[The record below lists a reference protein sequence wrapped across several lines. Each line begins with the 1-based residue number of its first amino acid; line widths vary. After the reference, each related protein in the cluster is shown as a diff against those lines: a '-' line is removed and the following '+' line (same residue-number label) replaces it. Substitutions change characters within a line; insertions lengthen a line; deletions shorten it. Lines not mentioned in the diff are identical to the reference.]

1 MALAKPCYQ
10 SIPASPVPVA
20 LKLCGLCTLAT
31 NEGRNKFLSV
41 KSSFAKILLLNDY
54 QSYDQYACLYGQ
66 SKSRIANNS
75 PTCTEQRAK
84 VGKMTRSI
92 AQASQTDGEI
102 LTASLSEEQTVA
114 SDRQTA
120 CRLGGVA
127 DPNPTEEMDE
137 ELLAKLSAFYIQV
150 PAEEGDFEYATIE
163 AVSES
168 EPESSSWAATRP
180 TARSIYRRY
189 IAYPRAHSIL

>member
-1 MALAKPCYQ
+1 MYGTKGKGREGELSDSQLAAYLYREDLRRNV
-10 SIPASPVPVA
+10 SI
-20 LKLCGLCTLAT
+20 LAD
-31 NEGRNKFLSV
+31 R
-41 KSSFAKILLLNDY
+41 
-54 QSYDQYACLYGQ
+54 Q
-66 SKSRIANNS
+66 
-75 PTCTEQRAK
+75 
-84 VGKMTRSI
+84 MTRSI